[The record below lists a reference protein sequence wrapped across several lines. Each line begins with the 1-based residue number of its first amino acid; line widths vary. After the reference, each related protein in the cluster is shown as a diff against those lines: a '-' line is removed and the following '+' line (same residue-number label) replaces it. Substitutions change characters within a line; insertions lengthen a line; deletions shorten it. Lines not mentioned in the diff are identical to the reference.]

1 MNNSGWCEER
11 LVLEIQI
18 KDLMICAYILYVNR
32 MKLPFIMLKSSLL
45 QIMFIVLRLLKVT
58 HRDFKWESYTTY
70 DCVYDSTDAF
80 MV

>member
-1 MNNSGWCEER
+1 
-11 LVLEIQI
+11 
-18 KDLMICAYILYVNR
+18 